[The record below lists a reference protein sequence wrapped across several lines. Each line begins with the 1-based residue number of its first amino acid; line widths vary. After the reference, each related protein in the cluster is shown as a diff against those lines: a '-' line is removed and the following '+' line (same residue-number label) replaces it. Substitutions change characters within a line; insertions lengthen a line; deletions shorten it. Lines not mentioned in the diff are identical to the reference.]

1 MKHWKRLQKTA
12 LPGAMSLLLIASP
25 LSTYAQTS
33 SVTGKEP
40 QNLKEL
46 LLRETQH
53 SNGKSFSLQM
63 NSGEKQTE
71 GNTYI
76 VKYSEPLSVKEHNLA
91 GATVKKQLPKLG
103 YDVVTVNSKASLQ
116 KVVEA
121 YKANS
126 KVESITP
133 SVQYKKSGVFDPKLD
148 QMYHYSQLN
157 LASAQQEAG
166 DREVKVAVID
176 GGIDINHPDLKDN
189 VISSVNIMDPMRKAP
204 ADLHGTH
211 VAGIIAAQSGNHV
224 GGAGV
229 NSNAKILGID
239 VFNGSLGAYD
249 YIIAEGIMYAIENG
263 AEVINMSLGSP
274 FPSPIIEEAVQSAI
288 ESGITVVAAA
298 GNSGVN
304 AMEYPAAYE
313 GVISVGSTN
322 DKKKLS
328 EYSTFGPS
336 VDLVAPGE
344 AIYSTAYNGK
354 STYQKLSGTSMASPV
369 VAGVASL
376 LKSTSEE
383 LTPYEIENILE
394 MSADDLGDKGYDVK
408 FGHGLVNPVAALNF
422 DLEKLPADASL
433 SPEEI
438 VDNAKA
444 IELSEAETVKGVLK
458 SPNQSDWFSTEVI
471 EGDYIQLLLEG
482 SKLHDLGLELYFLPE
497 GETQP
502 YLWEEVN
509 NAAETQK
516 EGYLFEAY
524 ETGTLF
530 IGVKDANGNY
540 GESGSYTFTAE
551 KSTSLKDDGN
561 DYETPVEIAS
571 FPYDTN
577 EHYLNGEDGDVDY
590 YGFSVEEAQV
600 VRVKLDELPGVDTGI
615 NVYMADPETGE
626 EYELAFA
633 NNQYISG
640 EEVVVFEALPGYQYS
655 VQVTNT
661 PMSLDEFFG
670 IEFDIWGGNS
680 NLPYHLNI
688 DGKVLPEDADGFPN
702 LGNYEEELL
711 NETLTVEQFAKLKL
725 EQKAESEDEIPGEE
739 EIIDEI
745 SQYALDYQ
753 LGETVEEFFQFA
765 GDIDLYKFTAEEDA
779 IYNFAIKGKDGI
791 TPLLELLQ
799 YDELMGWIPISV
811 NFGSVDFEE
820 NLQAGLR
827 KGVKYALVAT
837 YFEPS
842 FEEYTIKSSKVTDIS
857 DASEPN
863 EVESDAIILDGEK
876 VKGNFAFAGDVD
888 MHYLEGGEAGIIGF
902 MADPD
907 STVKNAPSGY
917 LETPLDPVV
926 FIVEDTNSNQV
937 IDEEEFNTVI
947 AIDAGWDNE
956 IETGSFKRKEDTGYF
971 LVLTNYQWH
980 FNRVPLANYE
990 LTVAP
995 AVTNDE
1001 DAGSEVTGNVPS
1013 DPLPLKVEGKN
1024 SYSAK
1029 GYVNYSEND
1038 GDADWYELNNSAN
1051 STTAITLQEPEDL
1064 NGELAVYSKDGKLL
1078 TSSELYG
1085 RGDGEVLVAN
1095 LPAGP
1100 NYIKVASA
1108 DKNPSLEPYQL
1119 KVTTEVL
1126 PAEGNVER
1134 VYGETRY
1141 ETSLAFA
1148 KRLPDYSLD
1157 TVLIASGENYPD
1169 ALSGGVLNDVVNGTT
1184 ILINNNKNVIEQ
1196 VLNEAKRLLK
1206 PEGNIVILGGKKAVS
1221 EDIEKTFAKEFNVSR
1236 ISGDDRT
1243 KTSIEI
1249 AKKVTKSP
1257 KEVFVTTGLDFADA
1271 LSVAPYATQ
1280 TQIPILLNGS
1290 KKSLSSEIEKYVK
1303 DNKIKKVTVVGGK
1316 NAITADAV
1324 SKLKAAGVTEIE
1336 RISGDDRFQT
1346 SLAVANKYYPKTK
1359 NVALSNGRNFPDA
1372 LSGSHFAAELEMPVV
1387 LTEQNKLAS
1396 KANEYFEKAEVENF
1410 YLYGGTK
1417 AISDSI
1423 IE

>member
-1 MKHWKRLQKTA
+1 MKHWKKIQKTA
-12 LPGAMSLLLIASP
+12 LPAAMSFLLIASP
-25 LSTYAQTS
+25 LSIHAQTTTE
-33 SVTGKEP
+33 TGKEP

-46 LLRETQH
+46 LLRETKN
-53 SNGKSFSLQM
+53 SNDKSFSLQM

-76 VKYSEPLSVKEHNLA
+76 VKYSKPLSAKEHNLA
-91 GATVKKQLPKLG
+91 GVTVKKQLPNLG
-103 YDVVTVNSKASLQ
+103 YDVVSVNSKTSLK

-133 SVQYKKSGVFDPKLD
+133 SVQYKKTGIIDPKLD

-157 LASAQQEAG
+157 LATAQQEAG
-166 DREVKVAVID
+166 KREVKVAVID
-176 GGIDINHPDLKDN
+176 GGIDRNHPDLKDN

-211 VAGIIAAQSGNHV
+211 VAGIIAAQSGNHI

-229 NSNAKILGID
+229 NPNAKIMGID
-239 VFNGSLGAYD
+239 VFNGSRWAYD
-249 YIIAEGIMYAIENG
+249 YIIAEGIMYAIEND

-274 FPSPIIEEAVQSAI
+274 FPSPIIEAAVQTAI

-298 GNSGVN
+298 GNSGIN
-304 AMEYPAAYE
+304 TMEYPAAYE

-322 DKKKLS
+322 ENKKLS

-376 LKSTSEE
+376 LKSQSKE
-383 LTPYEIENILE
+383 LTPFEIENILE
-394 MSADDLGDKGYDVK
+394 LSADDLGDKGYDVK
-408 FGHGLVNPVAALNF
+408 FGHGLINPVAALNF
-422 DLEKLPADASL
+422 DLKKLPVDPSL

-438 VDNAKA
+438 AKNAKA
-444 IELSEAETVKGVLK
+444 LELAEAETVKGVLN
-458 SPNQSDWFSTEVI
+458 SPNKIDWFSTEVTG
-471 EGDYIQLLLEG
+471 GDYIQLLLEG
-482 SKLHDLGLELYFLPE
+482 SKLHDLGFELYFLPE
-497 GETQP
+497 GENEP
-502 YLWEEVN
+502 FLLEKVN
-509 NAAETQK
+509 NSTETQK
-516 EGYLFEAY
+516 EGYLFEAF

-530 IGVKDANGNY
+530 VGVKDSNGNY
-540 GESGSYTFTAE
+540 SKSGSYTFTAE
-551 KSTSLKDDGN
+551 KSTSLKDDDN
-561 DYETPVEIAS
+561 DFETPVQIAS

-577 EHYLNGEDGDVDY
+577 DHYLNGEEGDVDY
-590 YGFSVEEAQV
+590 YRFTVEKAQV
-600 VRVKLDELPGVDTGI
+600 VRVKLDGLPGVDTGV

-626 EYELAFA
+626 EYEMAFA

-640 EEVVVFEALPGYQYS
+640 EEVVVFEALPSYQYT

-661 PMSLDEFFG
+661 PMTMDWFFG
-670 IEFDIWGGNS
+670 IDFDVWGGNS

-688 DGKVLPEDADGFPN
+688 DGKVLPKDADGFPDF
-702 LGNYEEELL
+702 GNYEEELL
-711 NETLTVEQFAKLKL
+711 NEKLTVQQYAKSKL
-725 EQKAESEDEIPGEE
+725 EQKAESEGEIPEEE

-745 SQYALDYQ
+745 TQYALDYE
-753 LGETVEEFFQFA
+753 LGGTAEEYFQSA

-791 TPLLELLQ
+791 TPMLELLQ
-799 YDELMGWIPISV
+799 YDELIGWVPVSF
-811 NFGSVDFEE
+811 NFGMVDLEE

-827 KGVKYALVAT
+827 KGVKYALVAS

-842 FEEYTIKSSKVTDIS
+842 FEKYTIKSSKVTGIS
-857 DASEPN
+857 DVSEPN
-863 EVESDAIILDGEK
+863 EVESDAVILDGKK
-876 VKGNFAFAGDVD
+876 VEGNFAFAGDVD
-888 MHYLEGGEAGIIGF
+888 MHYMEGGKAGIIGF
-902 MADPD
+902 MVDPET
-907 STVKNAPSGY
+907 SVKGGPSGY
-917 LETPLDPVV
+917 LETPLDPMV
-926 FIVEDTNSNQV
+926 FIVEDTNSNQI

-956 IETGSFKRKEDTGYF
+956 IEAGSFKRKENKGYF
-971 LVLTNYQWH
+971 LVLSNYPWH

-990 LTVAP
+990 FTVAP
-995 AVTNDE
+995 AVTDDE
-1001 DAGSEVTGNVPS
+1001 DKGSEVKGNIPS
-1013 DPLPLKVEGKN
+1013 KPLSLKKEGKN

-1029 GYVNYSEND
+1029 GYVNYNEND
-1038 GDADWYELNNSAN
+1038 GDADWYELYNSAN
-1051 STTAITLQEPEDL
+1051 SAASITLQEPKDL
-1064 NGELAVYSKDGKLL
+1064 NGELEVFSKDGKLL
-1078 TSSELYG
+1078 ASSDLYG
-1085 RGDGEVLVAN
+1085 RGDGELLFTN

-1100 NYIKVASA
+1100 NYIKVSSS
-1108 DKNPSLEPYQL
+1108 DQNPSLEPYQL
-1119 KVTTEVL
+1119 NVTTEVL
-1126 PAEGNVER
+1126 PIEGNVER
-1134 VYGETRY
+1134 ISGETRY

-1148 KRLPDYSLD
+1148 KRLPDHSLD
-1157 TVLIASGENYPD
+1157 NVLLASGENYPD
-1169 ALSGGVLNDVVNGTT
+1169 ALSGAVLNDVVNGTT

-1206 PEGNIVILGGKKAVS
+1206 PEGNIFILGGKNAVS
-1221 EDIEKTFAKEFNVSR
+1221 ENIEKAFAKEFNVSR

-1271 LSVAPYATQ
+1271 LSIAPYATQ

-1303 DNKIKKVTVVGGK
+1303 DNKIKKVTVVGGT

-1336 RISGDDRFQT
+1336 RISGEDRFQT

-1359 NVALSNGRNFPDA
+1359 NVGLANGRNFPDA
-1372 LSGSHFAAELEMPVV
+1372 LSGSQFASELEMPVV
-1387 LTEQNKLAS
+1387 LTEQNKLAPQTGL
-1396 KANEYFEKAEVENF
+1396 YFEKAKVNNF
-1410 YLYGGTK
+1410 YLYGGPK